1 MAERIVYVVATP
13 SPNRNTEMDR
23 VATALGPD
31 RVHLIFIA
39 SEWQSASWR
48 PSFPDVCPFHCLD
61 APADLNGIAA
71 DEIVDL
77 LGSLDPSVVVV
88 GGYAQKAARDVMAW
102 SRQRRVPYC
111 LRSDSSI
118 WTDRHK
124 GWAKYTV
131 RRIRL
136 PRHVKA
142 AHRCLISG
150 RFNREFWQRYGMRP
164 AQEGWWP
171 QWIDY
176 DRFAAAR
183 TIGVDERHS
192 LLAAHGI
199 ETTLNFL
206 YVGRLIGLK
215 HLDRLC
221 EGLTDCPP
229 HAGLIVVGSGPEEAN
244 LRRATA
250 TALRGVC
257 TSLVASNRAICPN
270 GTPRPTPWCSPAV
283 PGKTGAWSS
292 MKRPQ
297 PVCRSSVTGTWAP
310 PATWSST
317 VAVAWRWPRTTRR
330 PGARPCTPPR
340 LSPSDSRRWATNQRS
355 LPTPGAQR
363 TGSLHRTTVRLTRIN
378 RAPLGL
384 NASRATKLFPPDRSN
399 SMKLLI
405 NAIPTKPGGGLTVL
419 VGLLKGWTPDQL

>member
-23 VATALGPD
+23 VATVLGPD

-71 DEIVDL
+71 DEIVGL

-221 EGLTDCPP
+221 EGLADCPP

-244 LRRATA
+244 LRQRYGDSLAGRLHLVGSVEPGDLPQWYAAADALVLASGARENWGLVINEAATA
-250 TALRGVC
+250 GLPVLCHRHVGAAGDLVVDGRSGMAL
-257 TSLVASNRAICPN
+257 ASND
-270 GTPRPTPWCSPAV
+270 T
-283 PGKTGAWSS
+283 
-292 MKRPQ
+292 Q
-297 PVCRSSVTGTWAP
+297 
-310 PATWSST
+310 
-317 VAVAWRWPRTTRR
+317 AWREAMYAAAAQPE
-330 PGARPCTPPR
+330 R
-340 LSPSDSRRWATNQRS
+340 LAAMGHESAQLADAWRERS
-355 LPTPGAQR
+355 EPVRCIEQLFA
-363 TGSLHRTTVRLTRIN
+363 SLE
-378 RAPLGL
+378 
-384 NASRATKLFPPDRSN
+384 
-399 SMKLLI
+399 
-405 NAIPTKPGGGLTVL
+405 
-419 VGLLKGWTPDQL
+419 